1 MDKIKYILFIIFLL
15 IVTIFPIIKKNNFKK
30 INSNSVIIP
39 TILYNGKYFVYEQNL
54 TKLGSFSKLEIFN
67 KKINVYDFY
76 LNNLI
81 DKYKLFSSK
90 GVYVKPLLKGENV
103 KYINEEYNL
112 TTNFAIYNQKSK
124 ILRGKR
130 FSVYSNSFKGFG
142 DSFKVDKN
150 RDIFATN
157 IKYFIK
163 VNE

>member
-1 MDKIKYILFIIFLL
+1 MDKIKYFLFIIFLL
-15 IVTIFPIIKKNNFKK
+15 IVAIFPIVKKNNFKG
-30 INSNSVIIP
+30 INSKRVIIP

-67 KKINVYDFY
+67 NKINVYDFY

-81 DKYKLFSSK
+81 DKYKLFSQK
-90 GVYVKPLLKGENV
+90 GNFVNPLLKGENV
-103 KYINEEYNL
+103 KYINQDYNL

-124 ILRGKR
+124 ILKGKK
-130 FSVYSNSFKGFG
+130 FSVYSNNFKGFG

-150 RDIFATN
+150 KDIFATN

-163 VNE
+163 VN